1 MLMSRF
7 LFDSN
12 VAIDI
17 KIIAMNL
24 IILCEPSR
32 DFMWAVKVESP
43 HPQSQ
48 SVHGYLLANHN
59 PAIFSVPPQ
68 GR

>member
-12 VAIDI
+12 EVIDI
-17 KIIAMNL
+17 KIMGMIL
-24 IILCEPSR
+24 ILLCEPSR

-48 SVHGYLLANHN
+48 SLH
-59 PAIFSVPPQ
+59 
-68 GR
+68 

>member
-43 HPQSQ
+43 HPQPQ
-48 SVHGYLLANHN
+48 SVH
-59 PAIFSVPPQ
+59 
-68 GR
+68 

>member
-32 DFMWAVKVESP
+32 DFMWAVKVESL

-48 SVHGYLLANHN
+48 SVH
-59 PAIFSVPPQ
+59 
-68 GR
+68 